1 MHSNELNGDLFGP
14 KEPSPVEVFVY
25 PKDYATCVGRVLA
38 KLLRREQLTGL
49 DCLSETHSIRLAH
62 HVYDLRERGWPV
74 ETERRDVTTA
84 DHGRVANI
92 AFYSLPDWAIEH
104 AGERGRRYADA
115 ALRHG

>member
-1 MHSNELNGDLFGP
+1 MHSNERNGDLFGP
-14 KEPSPVEVFVY
+14 EESSPVEVFVY
-25 PKDYATCVGRVLA
+25 PEDYTSCVGRVLA
-38 KLLRREQLTGL
+38 KLLKREQLTGL

-62 HVYDLRERGWPV
+62 HIFVLREGGWPIK
-74 ETERRDVTTA
+74 TERRDVTTA

-92 AFYSLPDWAIEH
+92 AFYKLADWAVEH